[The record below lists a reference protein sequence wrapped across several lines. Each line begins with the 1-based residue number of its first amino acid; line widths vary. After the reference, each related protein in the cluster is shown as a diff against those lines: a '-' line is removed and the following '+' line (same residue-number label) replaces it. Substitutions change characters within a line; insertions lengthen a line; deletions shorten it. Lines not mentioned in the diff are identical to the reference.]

1 MKNYKY
7 KISKENII
15 SRINGLF
22 AYVDFNSNGEYE
34 LHRATDSRNGCYG
47 KIIENISL
55 PKEYTVYT
63 SDTDKTV
70 LKKDKEYSYS
80 TLMTLYY
87 KCIKVNNEN
96 NNSYTNFIEE
106 GIGKVMISED
116 DFPRDVYDLVPDYI
130 FMANA
135 KNEYEKLCNL
145 ERICSFYNN
154 KENELSNSKDLCCKC
169 DNTEGEYIRMGGEKM
184 KEYLK
189 GLIEKSYEIADKFYN
204 YAIVIKQHDDDLA
217 DNKQNDDDLIKK
229 IHIDVS
235 FFVPSSINDMGML
248 DEYLDIWQPCVEYK
262 EGDLVYYNNDTYI
275 CTVKNTGYWDEE
287 LRKVIFPY
295 NINGN
300 KLNDCFKLIKELNSD
315 NVIKSDNE
323 EMNYYKENNTIE
335 EYYGTKFGNTDISV
349 NGNTDSKLKTIRRYK
364 DYIDTNGTLYVP
376 DECYDW
382 LYYYKVGYVT
392 NYSTL
397 NDDYGNISFK
407 TTPTKGEICKDLYA
421 YGDVITDIKL
431 GDEENNDKYVIKIT
445 YVVGAHLIAT
455 CVDIQTDDDGN
466 LLYFY
471 DDFKIDEED
480 QYHGIKYTD
489 TYYFDENSEIK
500 TDFFDGDG
508 NIKTDEFNHYVND
521 INGNNSKKYEFITSQ
536 NVNLYEKEI
545 NNKTAT
551 ISSIVSSFSSVNSNV
566 PDYEYN
572 RLFKRE
578 CYNGISYSPVKNVEV
593 YIDRGNASALEKHIK
608 LGEVKTLDG
617 MEKYSNGSFFNME
630 TYD

>member
-22 AYVDFNSNGEYE
+22 AYVDFNSNGGYE

-55 PKEYTVYT
+55 PEEYTVYT

-70 LKKDKEYSYS
+70 LKKDKVCSYS
-80 TLMTLYY
+80 TLMALYY

-96 NNSYTNFIEE
+96 NNSYINFIEE

-154 KENELSNSKDLCCKC
+154 KDNELSNSKDLCCKC

-184 KEYLK
+184 KNYLK
-189 GLIEKSYEIADKFYN
+189 GLIEKSYKIADKFYN
-204 YAIVIKQHDDDLA
+204 YAIVIKQH
-217 DNKQNDDDLIKK
+217 DDDLIKK

-275 CTVKNTGYWDEE
+275 CTVKNTGYWDNE

-295 NINGN
+295 NINGD
-300 KLNDCFKLIKELNSD
+300 KSNDCFKLIKELNSD

-349 NGNTDSKLKTIRRYK
+349 KGNTDSKLKTIRRYK

-376 DECYDW
+376 DEGYDW

-407 TTPTKGEICKDLYA
+407 TTPTKNEICKDLYA

-431 GDEENNDKYVIKIT
+431 GDEESNDKNVIKIT

-455 CVDIQTDDDGN
+455 CVDIQPDDDGN

-471 DDFKIDEED
+471 DDFKIDEKD

-489 TYYFDENSEIK
+489 TYYFDEHSEIK
-500 TDFFDGDG
+500 TDFFDSNG
-508 NIKTDEFNHYVND
+508 NIKTDEFNDYVND

-551 ISSIVSSFSSVNSNV
+551 ISSIVSSFSAVNSNV

-630 TYD
+630 SYD

>member
-55 PKEYTVYT
+55 PEEYTVYT

-70 LKKDKEYSYS
+70 LKKDKVCSYS

-96 NNSYTNFIEE
+96 NNSYVNFIEE

-154 KENELSNSKDLCCKC
+154 KDNELSNSKDLCCKC

-184 KEYLK
+184 KNYLK
-189 GLIEKSYEIADKFYN
+189 VLIEKSYEIADKFYN
-204 YAIVIKQHDDDLA
+204 YAIVIKQH
-217 DNKQNDDDLIKK
+217 DDDLIKK

-262 EGDLVYYNNDTYI
+262 GGDLVYYNNDTYI

-295 NINGN
+295 NINGD
-300 KLNDCFKLIKELNSD
+300 KSNDCFKLIKELNSD

-376 DECYDW
+376 DEGYDW

-407 TTPTKGEICKDLYA
+407 TTPTKNEICKDLYA
-421 YGDVITDIKL
+421 YGDVITGIKL

-480 QYHGIKYTD
+480 KYHGIKYTD

-500 TDFFDGDG
+500 TDFFDSKG
-508 NIKTDEFNHYVND
+508 NIKTDEFNNYVND
-521 INGNNSKKYEFITSQ
+521 ISGNNSKKYEFITSQ
-536 NVNLYEKEI
+536 NVHLYEKEI

-551 ISSIVSSFSSVNSNV
+551 ISSIVSSFSAVNSNV

-630 TYD
+630 SYD